1 VERRAARERTGQATL
16 GSKMGD
22 WSPSRCRDRLIPRF
36 RMSGAVSPEP
46 PPYDRAGELRQE
58 HGGPVP
64 AFA

>member
-1 VERRAARERTGQATL
+1 VERRAARERTGHATL

-36 RMSGAVSPEP
+36 RMTGAVSPER
-46 PPYDRAGELRQE
+46 PPYDRTGKLGQE
-58 HGGPVP
+58 HGRLVP